1 MALAD
6 RVVAITGATGPLG
19 RVATRRF
26 GKSGA
31 CIGLI
36 GRNQERLVEAA
47 TRARLAEG
55 RWAAGVGELRT
66 PDGVRSALERIERA
80 FGRVDVLL
88 HLVGGWA
95 GGTPVVELD
104 HDEVRSMLDQHLW
117 TTLNM
122 TQAVVPGMLE
132 RGWGRVVVVSSPF
145 ATEPAGRGASY
156 ALAKASEEVIVRSL
170 AREVAGTG
178 VTANVVVVRTIDMRH
193 ERETAP
199 SPKNKSWTTPEEIA
213 DVLAFLSADEAGSIN
228 GARIPLFG
236 RG

>member
-66 PDGVRSALERIERA
+66 PDGVRSALEPIERA

-95 GGTPVVELD
+95 GGTPVV
-104 HDEVRSMLDQHLW
+104 
-117 TTLNM
+117 
-122 TQAVVPGMLE
+122 VPGMLE
-132 RGWGRVVVVSSPF
+132 RGWGRVVVVSSPL

-170 AREVAGTG
+170 AREVAG
-178 VTANVVVVRTIDMRH
+178 
-193 ERETAP
+193 
-199 SPKNKSWTTPEEIA
+199 
-213 DVLAFLSADEAGSIN
+213 
-228 GARIPLFG
+228 
-236 RG
+236 